1 MKTITI
7 APSGAFLAGDF
18 PGDQI
23 ALGGDGLG
31 GYQARTGGGSTS
43 GPVVVKTAGS
53 ADAVATLYDGTSTSG
68 RVLAVIPLSAAAVM
82 GLPNSGFSA
91 GLYIDV
97 AGTSA
102 ASFEVAFS

>member
-1 MKTITI
+1 MKTITVT
-7 APSGAFLAGDF
+7 PSGATLAGDP

-53 ADAVATLYDGTSTSG
+53 ADAVATLYDGASTSG
-68 RVLAVIPLSAAAVM
+68 RVLAVVPPSRAGAM
-82 GLPNSGFSA
+82 GMPNSGFSA

-102 ASFEVAFS
+102 ASFEVAFT

>member
-1 MKTITI
+1 MKTLSVS
-7 APSGAFLAGDF
+7 PSGAFLAGDF

-31 GYQARTGGGSTS
+31 GFQARVGGGSTS

-53 ADAVATLYDGTSTSG
+53 ADAVLTIYDGTDTSG
-68 RVLAVIPLSAAAVM
+68 RVLAVIPLSVAGVM
-82 GLPNSGFSA
+82 GMPNSGFST